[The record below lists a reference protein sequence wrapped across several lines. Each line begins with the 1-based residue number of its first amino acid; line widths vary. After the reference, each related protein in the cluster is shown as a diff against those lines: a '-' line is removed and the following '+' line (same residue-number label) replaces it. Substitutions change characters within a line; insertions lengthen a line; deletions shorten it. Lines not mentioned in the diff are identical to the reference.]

1 MVHSSIPTL
10 RMLRDK
16 LGCKEKTEHGV
27 CWYECN
33 TSADKVAF
41 IFHGVTG
48 NKLDMIPL
56 AERYVGFGYAVYL
69 VDLPGHGGSIRPE
82 HLLRFGRLVRRS
94 YDASQSTAPS
104 YYRNFIF
111 IFHSLSCP
119 ERTIDT
125 TSDKDNTGVPY
136 AGCI

>member
-1 MVHSSIPTL
+1 
-10 RMLRDK
+10 
-16 LGCKEKTEHGV
+16 
-27 CWYECN
+27 
-33 TSADKVAF
+33 
-41 IFHGVTG
+41 
-48 NKLDMIPL
+48 MIPL

-82 HLLRFGRLVRRS
+82 INTYSDFGRLVRRS
-94 YDASQSTAPS
+94 YDASSIDRP
-104 YYRNFIF
+104 IF
-111 IFHSLSCP
+111 IIGTSFSSSILLSCP